1 MEGSCSRLPIRSPV
15 PKNFERLLKIQL
27 LSPLVKGRSKPLRNS
42 DERGG
47 AGDCLPPMR
56 KTGGRREERNG
67 CGACREGGGGRGRRE
82 GGAGGDGAAG
92 DGDGGV
98 RAPTRTMEAGDEE
111 PVGEA
116 GRRRR
121 QER

>member
-1 MEGSCSRLPIRSPV
+1 
-15 PKNFERLLKIQL
+15 LLKIQL
-27 LSPLVKGRSKPLRNS
+27 RSPLVKGRSKPLRSS

-47 AGDCLPPMR
+47 GRLPTSDEADQWASGGTQRVRSLP
-56 KTGGRREERNG
+56 GGRRR
-67 CGACREGGGGRGRRE
+67 ARAAQGRSR
-82 GGAGGDGAAG
+82 GDGAAC
-92 DGDGGV
+92 DGGV

-121 QER
+121 QELQSSAFTALFHRNV